1 MQTLPPNIS
10 DRSRSKQP
18 QGKCTS
24 SVPKKVFTIT
34 DLSKQCLRDF
44 IKTQACSTVS
54 PVVPITIKVINP
66 IVSNVVQNDSPVWG
80 SLSSADLHQIVNA
93 VYDEIVYWRK
103 NLFMLPSGSAGKE
116 YVCEATRLIHI
127 WNANATDIHSG
138 MFKTEIL
145 VLERW

>member
-1 MQTLPPNIS
+1 M
-10 DRSRSKQP
+10 
-18 QGKCTS
+18 
-24 SVPKKVFTIT
+24 
-34 DLSKQCLRDF
+34 SKQCLRDF